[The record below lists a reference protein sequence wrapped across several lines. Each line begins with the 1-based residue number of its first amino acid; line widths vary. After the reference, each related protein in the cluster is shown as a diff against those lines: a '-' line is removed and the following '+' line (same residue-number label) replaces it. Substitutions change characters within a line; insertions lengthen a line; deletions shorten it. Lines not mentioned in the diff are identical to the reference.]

1 MNEKHLKQLLTNQ
14 RFLMANLSNQILRG
28 DNEQDKTFLEAIDD
42 EINETTGCIEE
53 LERKE

>member
-1 MNEKHLKQLLTNQ
+1 MNEKHLKQLLINQ

-28 DNEQDKTFLEAIDD
+28 DNEEDKTFLEAIDD

-53 LERKE
+53 LERK